1 MRPFTPIAVWEAP
14 SVRRAIAT
22 VDEASNWLI
31 YRWPEEHLNDPARQ
45 AATAACL
52 AALDG
57 SGEVEAARAAFISA
71 AQAAR
76 ILADA
81 P

>member
-1 MRPFTPIAVWEAP
+1 MRTLTPIDVWEAP
-14 SVRRAIAT
+14 SVRRTITT

-31 YRWPEEHLNDPARQ
+31 YRWPEAHLNDPARQ

-57 SGEVEAARAAFISA
+57 SGEAEAARAAFVTA
-71 AQAAR
+71 AETAH
-76 ILADA
+76 ILAD
-81 P
+81 